1 MRVVRGSAPLSLS
14 HPHFPRFFLRPT
26 FPIAV
31 SMASPKFLVPIG
43 SVSPWPFLLGP
54 LSSSL
59 ALWPSQGRQRYVL
72 TCEASLSEALSVQ
85 ISHGL
90 PASLCTAL
98 GAGLTGLWLPA
109 LFHLPGAHSKLVW
122 TPGHHPQ
129 PGRRSLPGNKP
140 GIFS

>member
-1 MRVVRGSAPLSLS
+1 MVRGSAHLALS
-14 HPHFPRFFLRPT
+14 HPHFARFFLRPT

-43 SVSPWPFLLGP
+43 PVDPRPFLLGP

-59 ALWPSQGRQRYVL
+59 AVMTSQGRQRHVL

-85 ISHGL
+85 ISHDL

-98 GAGLTGLWLPA
+98 GAGLTGLRLPA
-109 LFHLPGAHSKLVW
+109 LFHLPGAHSKLAW

-129 PGRRSLPGNKP
+129 PSRRSLPGDQP
-140 GIFS
+140 RIFS